1 MIKKG
6 SFDIPPIFGLLQ
18 KTGEIA
24 EEMMYNTYNMGIGM
38 LLAVDEKDVDA
49 AMKAITEAGE
59 KCFLVGQVEEGQK
72 TVDLV

>member
-1 MIKKG
+1 MCI
-6 SFDIPPIFGLLQ
+6 SDS
-18 KTGEIA
+18 
-24 EEMMYNTYNMGIGM
+24 NMGIGM